1 MGCLEL
7 ATGEANVCI
16 VGVGLTV
23 DQACPLQCWFQI
35 FSYGDRDRGGG
46 QESRDIICP
55 TGLTQPTMSGVRGG
69 GGASFQHAF
78 LGLHTCGSV
87 KARGYSK
94 NSPTPL
100 FFSP

>member
-35 FSYGDRDRGGG
+35 FSYGDRD
-46 QESRDIICP
+46 
-55 TGLTQPTMSGVRGG
+55 GG
-69 GGASFQHAF
+69 GGGRRAGISFAPQ
-78 LGLHTCGSV
+78 V
-87 KARGYSK
+87 
-94 NSPTPL
+94 
-100 FFSP
+100 